1 MDCRERAAAASVSA
15 TAEQTE
21 LKHLLSLSVSNVFKK
36 RLKTVLFDRA
46 YWLIIVVVV
55 RRSWTVRR
63 AAPYKSLIVGLF
75 VFCICTITAEYSSF
89 AKRSVDVKVA
99 LFNPLNCRGN
109 YSATWNNVK
118 LVHWPLMGGLLHLV
132 QRWGDWEGPQPAQ
145 APPRCTKCNSPP
157 INGQCTNHRITVWR
171 SVALRL

>member
-1 MDCRERAAAASVSA
+1 MDCRKRAAAASVSA

-36 RLKTVLFDRA
+36 RLKTVLFDRDTDLLLLLL
-46 YWLIIVVVV
+46 YGVPGRFVE
-55 RRSWTVRR
+55 RRLTN
-63 AAPYKSLIVGLF
+63 LIVGLF

-109 YSATWNNVK
+109 YSATWNNMK

-132 QRWGDWEGPQPAQ
+132 QR
-145 APPRCTKCNSPP
+145 
-157 INGQCTNHRITVWR
+157 
-171 SVALRL
+171 